1 MVDMSE
7 PTVPLIPRQV
17 LYGNP
22 ERAGAAISPDGARL
36 GYLAPAEGVLNVW
49 IGPRDGNDF
58 KPVTHDR
65 DRGIRWWAWAHDNRH
80 LIYVQDQGGD
90 ENWRLYNV
98 DLESGDI
105 ADLTP
110 FDGVQALP
118 VGLSKRRP
126 SEVVVAVNRDNP
138 SLHDLYLVDLRT
150 GELELLERNPGFYP
164 LTGPPWIVDDD
175 FRIVGGM
182 RSTPEG
188 TTELCLRPAV
198 SGLGEWPVLETFDF
212 EDVLTSA
219 PVHITADGKGLY
231 LRSSK
236 TANSTRL
243 VLADLATGD
252 QTVVFEDPI
261 YDVAH
266 VELHPDSREAQLVQV
281 QRDRLETV
289 VLDRSLEEDIAAL
302 QTVAAGD
309 LRISSRD
316 HEDSFWTV
324 TFVTDDGPVKTY
336 LYDRQSRSARLLFVD
351 RPELENYTLAPMEPF
366 RFTSRDGLTI
376 HGYLT
381 FPVGAQRDGLPTV
394 LHVHGGP
401 WSRDVWGF
409 QPDVQW
415 LANRGYLCVQVNFR
429 GSTGYGKAFVNAG
442 DKEWGGKMH
451 NDLADAVRWVIEKG
465 YTDPKR
471 VAIYGA
477 SYGGYAALVGATFTP
492 ELFCCAVDICGP
504 SNLKTL
510 IETAPPYWVAVA
522 QQFRLRAGDPETEPE
537 LVWSR
542 SPLSKVDN
550 IKIPV
555 LIGQGAND
563 PRVKLS
569 ESEQIVAAMRDKG
582 LPYEY
587 IVFPDEGHGF
597 AKPENRLRFQA
608 VAEQFLAQHLG
619 GRAEP

>member
-7 PTVPLIPRQV
+7 PTVPLIPAPIF

-22 ERAGAAISPDGARL
+22 ARAGAAISPDGERL

-80 LIYVQDQGGD
+80 LIYVQDKGGD
-90 ENWRLYNV
+90 ENWRLYSV

-198 SGLGEWPVLETFDF
+198 SGPGEWPVLETFDF

-243 VLADLATGD
+243 VLANLATGD

-266 VELHPDSREAQLVQV
+266 VELHPDSR
-281 QRDRLETV
+281 
-289 VLDRSLEEDIAAL
+289 
-302 QTVAAGD
+302 
-309 LRISSRD
+309 
-316 HEDSFWTV
+316 
-324 TFVTDDGPVKTY
+324 
-336 LYDRQSRSARLLFVD
+336 
-351 RPELENYTLAPMEPF
+351 
-366 RFTSRDGLTI
+366 
-376 HGYLT
+376 
-381 FPVGAQRDGLPTV
+381 
-394 LHVHGGP
+394 
-401 WSRDVWGF
+401 
-409 QPDVQW
+409 
-415 LANRGYLCVQVNFR
+415 
-429 GSTGYGKAFVNAG
+429 
-442 DKEWGGKMH
+442 
-451 NDLADAVRWVIEKG
+451 
-465 YTDPKR
+465 
-471 VAIYGA
+471 
-477 SYGGYAALVGATFTP
+477 
-492 ELFCCAVDICGP
+492 
-504 SNLKTL
+504 
-510 IETAPPYWVAVA
+510 
-522 QQFRLRAGDPETEPE
+522 
-537 LVWSR
+537 
-542 SPLSKVDN
+542 
-550 IKIPV
+550 
-555 LIGQGAND
+555 
-563 PRVKLS
+563 
-569 ESEQIVAAMRDKG
+569 
-582 LPYEY
+582 
-587 IVFPDEGHGF
+587 
-597 AKPENRLRFQA
+597 
-608 VAEQFLAQHLG
+608 
-619 GRAEP
+619 